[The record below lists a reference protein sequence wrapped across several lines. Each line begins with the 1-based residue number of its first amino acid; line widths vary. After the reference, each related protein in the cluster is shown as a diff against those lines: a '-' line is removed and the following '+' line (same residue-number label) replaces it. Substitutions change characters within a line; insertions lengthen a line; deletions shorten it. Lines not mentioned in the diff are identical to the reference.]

1 MPDLMLSWL
10 RAQIQADLDAAEGAS
25 TVKDDGSWSPYRD
38 WSDFG
43 GTWVEPW
50 DQEHIQRQD
59 PPSTIARCEAELREL
74 DRHEPNFADCCPLD
88 DEVSPCESVQ
98 IMASGYRHRP
108 GWSLSWSPD
117 TTEGTGS

>member
-1 MPDLMLSWL
+1 MLSWL
-10 RAQIQADLDAAEGAS
+10 RAQISEHLAIAIAALG
-25 TVKDDGSWSPYRD
+25 D
-38 WSDFG
+38 
-43 GTWVEPW
+43 GTWYETDGYLSDWENCRMSRVDEA
-50 DQEHIQRQD
+50 HIVANSPRD
-59 PPSTIARCEAELREL
+59 TIARCEAELREL

-117 TTEGTGS
+117 TTEGESG